1 MNTLSEA
8 ASWLQGHDNIAIL
21 THVSPDGDALGS
33 ALCALKA
40 ARALGKRAVV
50 VCQDAV
56 PEYLRVLPG
65 WQEVAAPYPQT
76 ALPFEEK
83 AVWALDCADEK
94 RTGTTHALLEKHPDA
109 LCIDHHATNPGYGS
123 VCVVEPHAASTGE
136 ILVSLIG
143 ELGLS
148 LTREM
153 AVCLYVSIATDT
165 GNFSFG
171 STTAR
176 TFACAAKCMEAGVP
190 IAELSEH
197 LFRSRSQAR
206 TRLTGRALD
215 NIRYENGVAI
225 LRLTKKDFAECGAT
239 LADTENLVNYG
250 IETQGIRLAM
260 MAIERDAGTRFSLRG
275 KGEVDV
281 SRIAQRFGGGGHP
294 CAAGATVN
302 LPMDEAIEAVL
313 RAATD
318 ERED

>member
-1 MNTLSEA
+1 
-8 ASWLQGHDNIAIL
+8 
-21 THVSPDGDALGS
+21 
-33 ALCALKA
+33 
-40 ARALGKRAVV
+40 
-50 VCQDAV
+50 
-56 PEYLRVLPG
+56 
-65 WQEVAAPYPQT
+65 
-76 ALPFEEK
+76 
-83 AVWALDCADEK
+83 
-94 RTGTTHALLEKHPDA
+94 
-109 LCIDHHATNPGYGS
+109 
-123 VCVVEPHAASTGE
+123 
-136 ILVSLIG
+136 
-143 ELGLS
+143 
-148 LTREM
+148 M

-197 LFRSRSQAR
+197 LFRSRSQAK
-206 TRLTGRALD
+206 TRLIGRALD